1 MSNEDL
7 SQRRNE
13 DNYMY
18 SLRIQKHNL
27 DKENEKHNRTR
38 QMQYEKVMN
47 KKTDRTSLH
56 HSNSSIFQDKD
67 VLSARDVMIRTQK
80 IVEVKRLFNATV
92 DDTPNDRLDV
102 LIQELTKVEER
113 LKEKMMKKRYSFNP
127 NAMNKCI

>member
-1 MSNEDL
+1 MEDL

-13 DNYMY
+13 TNFMY
-18 SLRIQKHNL
+18 SRRIQQYNL
-27 DKENEKHNRTR
+27 DKEQEKHNRTV
-38 QMQYEKVMN
+38 QMQTERVMN

-56 HSNSSIFQDKD
+56 HSNKSIFKD
-67 VLSARDVMIRTQK
+67 ADVQSARDVMIRTQK